1 VQALLDD
8 IAMAVRRIYRDAVD
22 PLDDRYAFERRPG
35 EGEISG
41 PPMVLL
47 LGNHSSGKSTFINH
61 VLGAKI
67 QKTGLAPT
75 DDAFTVLAFGGQEE
89 EREGQAVAANPS
101 LPYGGLR
108 SFGPE
113 LLSHFRL
120 KLRPIPLL
128 RDVTLVDSPGMIDAA
143 TEGSGRGYDFA
154 GVVRWFAE
162 RADVVLVFFDPEKP
176 GTTGETLQVFTQS
189 LQGIDHKLLI
199 VMNKMDRFESLQDF
213 ARAYGALCWNL
224 GKVIPR
230 KDLPHIYTTF
240 VPVDGVPAPTLPA
253 KDFEE
258 AREELVR
265 EIKRAPARR
274 VDNLVTQLEDH
285 ARRLLVHARVIDEAG
300 GALRRF
306 RRRLWG
312 PLVLLAVLGIAAG
325 ILSIAGGAKAWVSAA
340 IFAGTAVLGYAGFY
354 AIRGL
359 VRSEG
364 AQITAG
370 LTDVFEHVHARE
382 LLVRERVEDLRA
394 MWSQVQP
401 RTRQTLEKVG
411 VISFPRLRRDD
422 RERLERALAAEIPE
436 LRARLHRELAGASR

>member
-8 IAMAVRRIYRDAVD
+8 IATAVRRIYRDAVD
-22 PLDDRYAFERRPG
+22 PLDEKYAFEKRPG
-35 EGEISG
+35 EGEIAG
-41 PPMVLL
+41 APMVLL

-61 VLGAKI
+61 LLGAKI

-89 EREGQAVAANPS
+89 EREGQAVASNPS

-240 VPVDGVPAPTLPA
+240 VPVDGTPAPALPA

-265 EIKRAPARR
+265 EIRRAPARR

-300 GALRRF
+300 RALRRF
-306 RRRLWG
+306 RLKLWG
-312 PLVLLAVLGIAAG
+312 LLVMVALLGGLAGAVSILFKAETGVTVSLFGAA
-325 ILSIAGGAKAWVSAA
+325 AA
-340 IFAGTAVLGYAGFY
+340 LVYAGYFVV
-354 AIRGL
+354 RGL
-359 VRSEG
+359 VRGKSEDL
-364 AQITAG
+364 AAG
-370 LTDVFEHVHARE
+370 LPTLFEQVHARE

-394 MWSQVQP
+394 LWGQVHP

-411 VISFPRLRRDD
+411 ILSFPKLRRDE
-422 RERLERALAAEIPE
+422 RERLERTLVAEIPE
-436 LRARLHRELAGASR
+436 LRARLHRELAARRP